1 MAWWIIGGAA
11 VLAALGVL
19 VWAAVCASRS
29 APRKGETLS
38 PTQQT
43 ENPYRKIYK

>member
-1 MAWWIIGGAA
+1 MMWWVIGGAA
-11 VLAALGVL
+11 ALAVLGVL

-29 APRKGETLS
+29 APRKSGTPS